1 MNAINVITGSGAPL
15 PLANVDTDQIMP
27 KNFLK
32 RVERSG
38 YGQFV
43 FWDWATHADGSP
55 NPEFVLNRPEYQSA
69 TILLTGENFGSGSS
83 REHAP
88 WGIEDRGFQAIIA
101 PSFADIF
108 YNNCCNIGL
117 LPVVLKAKEVQYLIE
132 LAEAEPDAT
141 ITINLPDQ
149 TVSADGFEA
158 SFDIDIAHK
167 HRLVEGLDL
176 IGTTMLHEDLIAQF
190 EKSRPS
196 HKPRLA

>member
-1 MNAINVITGSGAPL
+1 MKPINTITGSGAPL

-43 FWDWATHADGSP
+43 FWDWATDAEGSP
-55 NPEFVLNRPEYQSA
+55 NPEFVLNKPEYQNA

-88 WGIEDRGFQAIIA
+88 WGIEDWGFRAVIA

-108 YNNCCNIGL
+108 YSNCCNIGL
-117 LPVVLKAKEVQYLIE
+117 LPVALKSKEVQYLLE
-132 LAEAEPDAT
+132 LAEAEPDAQ
-141 ITINLPDQ
+141 ITIDLPNQ
-149 TVSADGFEA
+149 SVTADGFEA
-158 SFDIDIAHK
+158 RFEMDIARK

-176 IGTTMLHEDLIAQF
+176 IGTTLLHEDLIAEF
-190 EKSRPS
+190 EATRPS
-196 HKPRLA
+196 HKPSLA